1 MSWGATNKTQ
11 CSYGGVTLSDNNKY
25 DDYKNIPC
33 NLWIDGH
40 QAEIELTAVKTK
52 KKIVTIQELD
62 VQLRNYLNE
71 SISCTNKVAT
81 LLKGMLNIIMMMN
94 KM

>member
-1 MSWGATNKTQ
+1 MGDKTNKTL

-40 QAEIELTAVKTK
+40 QTGIELTAVKTK
-52 KKIVTIQELD
+52 RKIVTIQELD

-71 SISCTNKVAT
+71 KYKLYELGGA
-81 LLKGMLNIIMMMN
+81 LLKGMLNIIMMMK

>member
-1 MSWGATNKTQ
+1 MSWEKPIKRNVVME
-11 CSYGGVTLSDNNKY
+11 VTLSDNNKY
-25 DDYKNIPC
+25 DNDKNIPC

-40 QAEIELTAVKTK
+40 QTEIELTAVKRK
-52 KKIVTIQELD
+52 ENCYHSKLD
-62 VQLRNYLNE
+62 VQLRNYLNR

-81 LLKGMLNIIMMMN
+81 LLKGMLNIIMMMK

>member
-1 MSWGATNKTQ
+1 MDWRTSNRNRTN
-11 CSYGGVTLSDNNKY
+11 CS
-25 DDYKNIPC
+25 KN
-33 NLWIDGH
+33 
-40 QAEIELTAVKTK
+40 E

-71 SISCTNKVAT
+71 KYKLYELGGDIV
-81 LLKGMLNIIMMMN
+81 KGYVKYHNDDE